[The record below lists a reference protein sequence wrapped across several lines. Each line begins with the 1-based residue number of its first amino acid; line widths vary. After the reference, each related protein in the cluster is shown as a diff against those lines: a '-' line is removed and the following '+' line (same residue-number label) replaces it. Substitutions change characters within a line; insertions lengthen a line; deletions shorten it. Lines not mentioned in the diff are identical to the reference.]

1 VTSRP
6 GGGRRRAE
14 EHEEEEPENAERWLL
29 SYADM
34 ITLLMA
40 LFIVLFAISQ
50 VDQAKLIA
58 LSNGLEQYFGEPSA
72 VSASTGILSGG
83 QQGSPASTSIG
94 PVSSPAIGPVT
105 IPGSA
110 ASDGSRTGS
119 ATSGAAPDAASAAST
134 GAGEGRGE
142 GPGTGTSQR
151 DDLTAIRDRIAR
163 SLAAKG
169 LSGSVQF
176 QIRDHGLVVNVVTD
190 RVLFDVGEASLRP
203 SGRKVLDAVTPILRT
218 LPNELTVEGHTDDV
232 PISGRY
238 ASNWELSTE
247 RATTVLR
254 HVLTRGVSGTRVSAA
269 GYADQ
274 RPLSS
279 NETPA
284 GRARNRRVAIVV
296 HAIPESSALTSSKS
310 ASSIPSLAGDRP

>member
-1 VTSRP
+1 MSARA

-14 EHEEEEPENAERWLL
+14 EHEEPEHENAERWLL

-58 LSNGLEQYFGEPSA
+58 LSNGLEQYFGEPAA
-72 VSASTGILSGG
+72 VSASTGILNGG
-83 QQGSPASTSIG
+83 VQGQPDSK
-94 PVSSPAIGPVT
+94 AIGPTPPESIVPVLVKPST
-105 IPGSA
+105 SGE
-110 ASDGSRTGS
+110 ASDAGK
-119 ATSGAAPDAASAAST
+119 
-134 GAGEGRGE
+134 GAGKGA
-142 GPGTGTSQR
+142 GTGTGKSQK
-151 DDLTAIRDRIAR
+151 DDLTAIRDRIAK

-176 QIRDHGLVVNVVTD
+176 QVRDHGLVVNVVTD
-190 RVLFDVGEASLRP
+190 RVLFDAGEATLRP
-203 SGRKVLDAVTPILRT
+203 EGRKVLDAVAPILKT
-218 LPNELTVEGHTDDV
+218 LPNELTVEGHTDNV
-232 PISGRY
+232 PITGQFP
-238 ASNWELSTE
+238 SNWELSTE

-254 HVLTRGVSGTRVSAA
+254 YVLSRGVAGSKISAS

-279 NETPA
+279 NATAA

-296 HAIPESSALTSSKS
+296 HALPESTVQTTSKS
-310 ASSIPSLAGDRP
+310 ASSIPSIPGD

>member
-1 VTSRP
+1 MSTGRS
-6 GGGRRRAE
+6 GGARAGAGRRRVVE
-14 EHEEEEPENAERWLL
+14 EDHEEGHENSERWLL

-58 LSNGLEQYFGEPSA
+58 LSNGLDQYFGEPASKT
-72 VSASTGILSGG
+72 SSTGILD
-83 QQGSPASTSIG
+83 GSPQ
-94 PVSSPAIGPVT
+94 
-105 IPGSA
+105 A
-110 ASDGSRTGS
+110 AVDGHAATPNPS
-119 ATSGAAPDAASAAST
+119 ATGDPVIPRPGGSTAQAAAQAAARAAGRAQAARQREDLAAVQRRISA
-134 GAGEGRGE
+134 
-142 GPGTGTSQR
+142 
-151 DDLTAIRDRIAR
+151 

-169 LSGSVQF
+169 LTGAVQF
-176 QIRDHGLVVNVVTD
+176 EQRDNGLVVNVVTD
-190 RVLFDVGEASLRP
+190 RVLFELGEASLRP
-203 SGRKVLDAVTPILRT
+203 EGRKVLDAVAPALRG
-218 LPNELTVEGHTDDV
+218 LPNALTVEGHTDNV
-232 PISGRY
+232 PVSGRY

-254 HVLTRGVSGTRVSAA
+254 YLLTRGIPGAQVSAA

-279 NETPA
+279 NASAA

-296 HAIPESSALTSSKS
+296 HALDPSGSAEQAASAIPRT
-310 ASSIPSLAGDRP
+310 GD

>member
-1 VTSRP
+1 MSSRP
-6 GGGRRRAE
+6 GGGGRRRAE
-14 EHEEEEPENAERWLL
+14 DHEEAEHENAERWLL

-58 LSNGLEQYFGEPSA
+58 LSNGLEQYFGEPTA
-72 VSASTGILSGG
+72 VSSSTGILNGG
-83 QQGSPASTSIG
+83 VQGQPDSK
-94 PVSSPAIGPVT
+94 AIGPVPPQNIVPVLVPKT
-105 IPGSA
+105 SPSA
-110 ASDGSRTGS
+110 GT
-119 ATSGAAPDAASAAST
+119 DAGL
-134 GAGEGRGE
+134 GAGKGAGA
-142 GPGTGTSQR
+142 GTGKSQK
-151 DDLTAIRDRIAR
+151 DDLTAIRDKIAK

-176 QIRDHGLVVNVVTD
+176 QVRDHGLVVNVVTD
-190 RVLFDVGEASLRP
+190 RVLFDAGEATLRP
-203 SGRKVLDAVTPILRT
+203 EGRKVLDAVAPILKT
-218 LPNELTVEGHTDDV
+218 LPNELTVEGHTDNV
-232 PISGRY
+232 PISGHFP
-238 ASNWELSTE
+238 SNWELSTE

-254 HVLTRGVSGTRVSAA
+254 YVLSRGVAGARVSAA

-279 NETPA
+279 NATTE

-296 HAIPESSALTSSKS
+296 HAIPESSQQTTTKS
-310 ASSIPSLAGDRP
+310 ASSIPALPGD

>member
-1 VTSRP
+1 MSSRP
-6 GGGRRRAE
+6 GGGGRRAE
-14 EHEEEEPENAERWLL
+14 EHEEEEPENGERWLL

-72 VSASTGILSGG
+72 VSASTGILNGG
-83 QQGSPASTSIG
+83 AQGAPDSKSIG
-94 PVSSPAIGPVT
+94 PVSPAAISPIIPSLAADAGVAKSSASKDAEAAAGKGPGLG
-105 IPGSA
+105 P
-110 ASDGSRTGS
+110 
-119 ATSGAAPDAASAAST
+119 
-134 GAGEGRGE
+134 GAGK
-142 GPGTGTSQR
+142 SQR
-151 DDLTAIRDRIAR
+151 DDLTAIRDRIAK

-176 QIRDHGLVVNVVTD
+176 QVRDHGLVVNVVTD
-190 RVLFDVGEASLRP
+190 RVLFDAGEASLRP
-203 SGRKVLDAVTPILRT
+203 NGHKVLDAITPILRT
-218 LPNELTVEGHTDDV
+218 LPNELTVEGHTDNV

-238 ASNWELSTE
+238 PSNWELSTE

-254 HVLTRGVSGTRVSAA
+254 YVLTRGVSGSQLSAA

-279 NETPA
+279 NQTSA
-284 GRARNRRVAIVV
+284 GRARNRRVAIIV
-296 HAIPESSALTSSKS
+296 HAMPATTQLTASQT
-310 ASSIPSLAGDRP
+310 ASSIPSLAGDHP

>member
-1 VTSRP
+1 MSSRP
-6 GGGRRRAE
+6 GGRRAP
-14 EHEEEEPENAERWLL
+14 EHEEEEPENGERWLL

-72 VSASTGILSGG
+72 VSASTGILNGG
-83 QQGSPASTSIG
+83 AQGAPDSKSIG
-94 PVSSPAIGPVT
+94 PVSPVAISPIVPRLAEAAGAAVGKSAGQG
-105 IPGSA
+105 PGS
-110 ASDGSRTGS
+110 GK
-119 ATSGAAPDAASAAST
+119 
-134 GAGEGRGE
+134 
-142 GPGTGTSQR
+142 SQR
-151 DDLTAIRDRIAR
+151 DDLTAIRDRIAK

-169 LSGSVQF
+169 LSGAVQF
-176 QIRDHGLVVNVVTD
+176 QVRDHGLVVNVVTD
-190 RVLFDVGEASLRP
+190 RVLFDAGEASLRP
-203 SGRKVLDAVTPILRT
+203 NGHKVLDAVIPVLRT
-218 LPNELTVEGHTDDV
+218 LPNELTVEGHTDNV

-238 ASNWELSTE
+238 PSNWELSTE

-254 HVLTRGVSGTRVSAA
+254 YVLTRGVSGSQLSAA

-279 NETPA
+279 NQTSA
-284 GRARNRRVAIVV
+284 GRSRNRRVAIVV
-296 HAIPESSALTSSKS
+296 HAVPVSAGAAASQT
-310 ASSIPSLAGDRP
+310 ASSIPSIAGDRP

>member
-1 VTSRP
+1 MSSRP
-6 GGGRRRAE
+6 GGGGRRAV
-14 EHEEEEPENAERWLL
+14 EHEEEEPENGERWLL

-72 VSASTGILSGG
+72 VSASTGILNGG
-83 QQGSPASTSIG
+83 VQGPPDSKSIGPMSPAAISPIVPRLAEAAGVAGASTSGASRNAGAG
-94 PVSSPAIGPVT
+94 PGQG
-105 IPGSA
+105 PGS
-110 ASDGSRTGS
+110 GK
-119 ATSGAAPDAASAAST
+119 
-134 GAGEGRGE
+134 
-142 GPGTGTSQR
+142 SQR
-151 DDLTAIRDRIAR
+151 DDLTAIRDRIAK

-176 QIRDHGLVVNVVTD
+176 QVRDHGLVVNVVTD
-190 RVLFDVGEASLRP
+190 RVLFDAGAASLRP
-203 SGRKVLDAVTPILRT
+203 NGHKVLDAIIPILRT
-218 LPNELTVEGHTDDV
+218 LPNELTVEGHTDNV

-238 ASNWELSTE
+238 PSNWELSTE

-254 HVLTRGVSGTRVSAA
+254 YVLTRGVSGSQLSAA

-279 NETPA
+279 NQTSA
-284 GRARNRRVAIVV
+284 GRARNRRVAIIV
-296 HAIPESSALTSSKS
+296 HALPVSGSLGSSQT

>member
-1 VTSRP
+1 MSSRP
-6 GGGRRRAE
+6 GGGGGRRRAE
-14 EHEEEEPENAERWLL
+14 EHEEPEHENAERWLL

-58 LSNGLEQYFGEPSA
+58 LSNGLEQYFGEPAA
-72 VSASTGILSGG
+72 VSSSTGILNGG
-83 QQGSPASTSIG
+83 VQGQPDSKAVGPTRPESIV
-94 PVSSPAIGPVT
+94 PVLVKPT
-105 IPGSA
+105 
-110 ASDGSRTGS
+110 
-119 ATSGAAPDAASAAST
+119 TSGQPTDAGKGSGQAD
-134 GAGEGRGE
+134 AGKGPGK
-142 GPGTGTSQR
+142 GPGTGTSQK
-151 DDLTAIRDRIAR
+151 DDLTAIRDRIAK

-176 QIRDHGLVVNVVTD
+176 QVRDHGLVVNVVTD
-190 RVLFDVGEASLRP
+190 RVLFDAGEATLRP
-203 SGRKVLDAVTPILRT
+203 EGRKVLDAVAPILKT
-218 LPNELTVEGHTDDV
+218 LPNELTVEGHTDNV
-232 PISGRY
+232 PISGQFP
-238 ASNWELSTE
+238 SNWELSTE

-254 HVLTRGVSGTRVSAA
+254 YVLTRGVNGTRISAS

-279 NETPA
+279 NATAA

-296 HAIPESSALTSSKS
+296 HALADPGTSSAGS
-310 ASSIPSLAGDRP
+310 ASSIPSLPGD